1 MKILLVHGVGHEGP
15 NPEWPGQWEK
25 AIADGLKQYGYSGP
39 IQFVPESPVMYDDLF
54 EQNPEPTPEYLRAL
68 YELLK
73 HGHCPRSLVPAALG
87 CRQTRGVF
95 SMILVVSFI
104 V

>member
-39 IQFVPESPVMYDDLF
+39 IQFVPESPVTYDDLF
-54 EQNPEPTPEYLRAL
+54 EQNPEPTPEYLQAL

-73 HGHCPRSLVPAALG
+73 AWTLSSVSGARGFGMPPD
-87 CRQTRGVF
+87 TRGLF
-95 SMILVVSFI
+95 DDIGGFFHR
-104 V
+104 

>member
-39 IQFVPESPVMYDDLF
+39 IQSSLCR
-54 EQNPEPTPEYLRAL
+54 NLR
-68 YELLK
+68 
-73 HGHCPRSLVPAALG
+73 
-87 CRQTRGVF
+87 
-95 SMILVVSFI
+95 
-104 V
+104 